1 MLLASACILLIAAG
15 SVCAAEKK
23 DRDFTGW
30 VGSKNEPVKYQSG
43 TVKMILRGD
52 LGSFQIYSVNK
63 GGNEVPVF
71 ADYDQFMATY
81 FSLLAGRTEYRLNAA
96 GGIKTQAQKT
106 DKGGRMYYT
115 IDKTADVAADFTC
128 MKTSSSAA
136 DDLIRVNVSV
146 TNTGTR
152 ASTFALKA
160 VFDTVLGEKSGTHFS
175 TAQTRAVNRETQ
187 YLTMQNEKW
196 ITSEGG
202 GYAVQFLLCG
212 ADITAPSAVT
222 LANKNII
229 SLPLW
234 VPVVSSS
241 QTFDNVISYDNSAL
255 AINWNSVSL
264 DSGKTMSVVFY
275 IAVAADGDHP
285 AGAAFLDASSGD
297 VKAAGT
303 PAPKAPAAASEAS
316 AASVSPAVPSAVSKP
331 YTKSDVKFDVES
343 ITDDQL
349 DPEYIRALINK
360 INALEDN
367 DTTLNRDEILRL
379 NAELDAILEKL
390 RQQK

>member
-1 MLLASACILLIAAG
+1 MKQNILLASACILLIAAG
-15 SVCAAEKK
+15 SVGAAEKK
-23 DRDFTGW
+23 SRDFTGW

-52 LGSFQIYSVNK
+52 VGSFQIDSVNK
-63 GGNEVPVF
+63 SGNEVPVF

-115 IDKTADVAADFTC
+115 VDKTADVTADFTC
-128 MKTSSSAA
+128 MKTSPSSA

-146 TNTGTR
+146 TNTGAKT
-152 ASTFALKA
+152 SIFALKA

-175 TAQTRAVNRETQ
+175 TAQTRSVNRETQ

-212 ADITAPSAVT
+212 ADISVPSAVT

-255 AINWNSVSL
+255 AINWNSMSL

-297 VKAAGT
+297 GTAAET
-303 PAPKAPAAASEAS
+303 PAPKVSDASVP
-316 AASVSPAVPSAVSKP
+316 SVSPAVPAAVSKP
-331 YTKSDVKFDVES
+331 YTKSNVKFDVES

-349 DPEYIRALINK
+349 DPEYIRALIKK

-390 RQQK
+390 RQQQ

>member
-1 MLLASACILLIAAG
+1 MKNMKLLASACIFLIAAV
-15 SVCAAEKK
+15 SAVAAEKK
-23 DRDFTGW
+23 NRDFTGW

-52 LGSFQIYSVNK
+52 VGSFQIYSVNNS
-63 GGNEVPVF
+63 GNEVPVF

-81 FSLLAGRTEYRLNAA
+81 FSLLADRTEYRLNAA

-106 DKGGRMYYT
+106 EKGGRMYYT
-115 IDKTADVAADFTC
+115 VGKTADVAADFTC
-128 MKTSSSAA
+128 MKTSPSAA
-136 DDLIRVNVSV
+136 DDLIRVTVSV
-146 TNTGTR
+146 TNTG
-152 ASTFALKA
+152 AKKATFALKA
-160 VFDTVLGEKSGTHFS
+160 VFDTVLGEKTGTHFS
-175 TAQTRAVNRETQ
+175 TAQTRSVNRETQ

-202 GYAVQFLLCG
+202 GSAVQFLLFG
-212 ADITAPSAVT
+212 AGITSPSAVT

-264 DSGKTMSVVFY
+264 DSRKTMSVVFY

-285 AGAAFLDASSGD
+285 AGAAFLDALSGD
-297 VKAAGT
+297 VKAAEM
-303 PAPKAPAAASEAS
+303 PALKAPDAVPKAVPA
-316 AASVSPAVPSAVSKP
+316 AVSKP
-331 YTKSDVKFDVES
+331 YTKADVKFDVES

-390 RQQK
+390 RQQQ